1 MADTYLFVGKGGGDG
16 GEGDNVGE
24 EHGHVFLGLGR
35 DLNGSDRHNKYTQ
48 RGKLGLSR
56 TNKSDQAGA
65 SARAHIR
72 KIRVAQ
78 QISMDFRDT

>member
-1 MADTYLFVGKGGGDG
+1 MLSKISDHAYSNEQKHCSSYIIADLASNTPEDTHLFVGKGGGDG

-48 RGKLGLSR
+48 RGKLG
-56 TNKSDQAGA
+56 
-65 SARAHIR
+65 
-72 KIRVAQ
+72 
-78 QISMDFRDT
+78 

>member
-1 MADTYLFVGKGGGDG
+1 MRDIRSCILQRAKTLFFASNAPEDTHLFVGKGGGDG

-48 RGKLGLSR
+48 RGKLG
-56 TNKSDQAGA
+56 
-65 SARAHIR
+65 
-72 KIRVAQ
+72 
-78 QISMDFRDT
+78 